1 MNISGWPPSDH
12 SFIGASE
19 HQSSPLPLPLPG
31 TATQDSQK
39 RCKLKRMASLPYSS
53 LHAPILETMRANHHT
68 GILAVAL
75 LLLCLPLIVTAKT
88 RARARARSRVRATV
102 TSPVF
107 ARGGEQRKV
116 GPLQTFLS
124 TVKDARQHL
133 MAAAVARGTCTA
145 IMYPMD
151 LIKTR
156 IQVSHPN
163 PLQLEGLFD
172 GLGGSLLGQ
181 IPYGVLTFGSYE
193 VYKRTLQERF
203 PDWKPAF
210 QYALAAIMGDMTGS
224 FWLCPSEV
232 VKNQI
237 QAGMYKTTPQAY
249 RSILN
254 SKGFGGFYQ
263 GFFGL
268 AARDIP
274 FRVCQLTSYEIVKS
288 VYLKS
293 KTAKNLSQQRQ
304 RQRQRQQ
311 RGKDQGQAEVALS
324 PVESAICGAIA
335 GTFSAAVTTP
345 LDRIKTLMAVSTE
358 TSAAAAGVSSSVFAC
373 ASMIIKEEGPLGLLK
388 GLVPRVVYVAPSVT
402 IFFIVYEAAQQRF
415 KSSDAFQPDGKTA
428 QKSKRQ

>member
-1 MNISGWPPSDH
+1 M
-12 SFIGASE
+12 
-19 HQSSPLPLPLPG
+19 
-31 TATQDSQK
+31 
-39 RCKLKRMASLPYSS
+39 
-53 LHAPILETMRANHHT
+53 
-68 GILAVAL
+68 
-75 LLLCLPLIVTAKT
+75 VTA
-88 RARARARSRVRATV
+88 RVAI

-107 ARGGEQRKV
+107 ARGGEQHKG

-133 MAAAVARGTCTA
+133 VAAAIARGTCTA

-203 PDWKPAF
+203 PDWNPAL

-224 FWLCPSEV
+224 LWLCPSEV

-237 QAGMYKTTPQAY
+237 QAGMYKTTTQAY
-249 RSILN
+249 SSILR
-254 SKGFGGFYQ
+254 SKGFGGLYQ
-263 GFFGL
+263 GFLGL

-288 VYLKS
+288 IYLKS
-293 KTAKNLSQQRQ
+293 KASKNKLQEPS
-304 RQRQRQQ
+304 
-311 RGKDQGQAEVALS
+311 EVVLS

-335 GTFSAAVTTP
+335 GTASAAVTTP

-358 TSAAAAGVSSSVFAC
+358 SSGASTSVFAC
-373 ASMIIKEEGPLGLLK
+373 ASMILNEEGPLGLLT
-388 GLVPRVVYVAPSVT
+388 GLIPRVTYVAPAVT
-402 IFFIVYEAAQQRF
+402 IFFIVYEATQQRL
-415 KSSDAFQPDGKTA
+415 KSWGTFERRDYQAA
-428 QKSKRQ
+428 QKSKMR